1 VTNVDTVTKKAI
13 KEQRGVRGAILY
25 EEAREDNEP
34 ILEMA
39 TSSGFTQNSQILSLV
54 FLSPNQINLEQ

>member
-1 VTNVDTVTKKAI
+1 VANVDTVTKKAI

-34 ILEMA
+34 ILEMGLRQPQVV
-39 TSSGFTQNSQILSLV
+39 SLRILNPQQSV
-54 FLSPNQINLEQ
+54 PVTESN